1 MMKYSSQGQA
11 ARVSRELKTSLST
24 PPERSV
30 PPAGGGVKVMQTNKK
45 KESEVGLKSRRA
57 KKENAKR

>member
-30 PPAGGGVKVMQTNKK
+30 PPAGGKVKQTNKK

>member
-11 ARVSRELKTSLST
+11 TRVSRELKNSLST

-30 PPAGGGVKVMQTNKK
+30 PPAGGEVMETNKK

>member
-30 PPAGGGVKVMQTNKK
+30 PPAGGGKVKQTNKK

>member
-11 ARVSRELKTSLST
+11 TRVSRELKTSLST
-24 PPERSV
+24 PPGRSV
-30 PPAGGGVKVMQTNKK
+30 PPAGGEVMQTNKK